1 MDGQYHA
8 VEFHPSATAKDVMEL
23 VKAKIG
29 LRESAL
35 GVLRHSKTVVS
46 ILCAIFKLS
55 IGYIFYIV
63 PKCHRHVPAQL
74 MTVIMLY
81 KTQLFN
87 KLKLGFCRELNT

>member
-35 GVLRHSKTVVS
+35 GVLRHSKTVFS

-55 IGYIFYIV
+55 IYIYIFCIV
-63 PKCHRHVPAQL
+63 ANAVFKH
-74 MTVIMLY
+74 
-81 KTQLFN
+81 N
-87 KLKLGFCRELNT
+87 E